1 MNKPAFVTLWLTRLG
16 FDVPRFS
23 FGLRTALASCLA
35 LLLAWLMGLEH
46 PQWSAM
52 TVWAV
57 SQPVRG
63 MLVEKSLFRALG
75 TLVGTLFGVLLV
87 LVAGDN
93 LPLMVI
99 SLSLWIGLCVGVGN
113 LLSGLVSYGALLSG
127 YSATMVALLNTQQP
141 VGQIFL
147 LGADRLL
154 TVLTG
159 VVVGLLIGLLFTPRD
174 AEDQLAGRVRRS
186 SSDILR
192 AMAAAFAGNSSD
204 TRADTAQRLLQEI
217 ATTEQ
222 LFESNAAGSLR
233 SHRSIRA
240 LRALVQAQVAATYWI
255 RNARNLPANPDMV
268 TTLEQAAETLDINA
282 PAQQILSSLEAA
294 LAGSQEQST
303 AIVLRQLLDGQRE
316 HLASEGEHTGLAAI
330 RNRVVLHRD
339 WTGAHHAAWRAT
351 GLLLLIGSAW
361 VASGWAFGAYI
372 MLGAS
377 VMITLFSTFE
387 TPAKI
392 MGHIFIWQSIA
403 AVAALSCHWLLWPM
417 ATSEWQLIA
426 LLSPFILAIVPFFA
440 HPKLASGSLDYVM
453 ALLLLSHP
461 VLPLER
467 TFADSVAIALA
478 VVAGPLLAYI
488 AFRTL
493 WPADARR
500 RRLHLSGMMLK
511 ELASMA
517 KSPLAPA
524 RQQIWRARLHHR
536 LLKLIQS
543 VGRSAEPL
551 QPVTSGGLAVLAV
564 GDAIQQLH
572 LLQLGSG
579 LPTRLQRPLR
589 LALLRLQ
596 RLQQDPEAAA
606 RSLRR
611 VADQLQHM
619 NHPAAWDVENAA
631 RGISANIT
639 FFQQR

>member
-579 LPTRLQRPLR
+579 LPTRLQRPLK